1 LCFKKKADLCRPI
14 YWENFYLKN
23 KNGMPTKIRLQRH
36 GKKGQPFY
44 HIVIADGRAPRDGRF
59 IEKIGTYNPLT
70 KPAVIDINFEKA
82 LQWLQNGAQPTDTA
96 RAILSYKGVMYKNH
110 LLKGVLKGAMTTE
123 QAEVKFTEWLQAKE
137 ESIQQKIKQ
146 QELDKK
152 NNKKKALEQEMKV
165 NEAIAARVAE
175 KRAAQFES
183 ERVETAEKVTAPA
196 PAPAEEVAPEVVAE
210 VAPEVVA
217 EVAPEVVA
225 EVAPEVVAEVA
236 PEPAEEV
243 APEAVAEVT
252 PSPAEEVTPE
262 EAENDEVP
270 AE

>member
-1 LCFKKKADLCRPI
+1 
-14 YWENFYLKN
+14 
-23 KNGMPTKIRLQRH
+23 MPTKIRLQRH

-70 KPAVIDINFEKA
+70 KPAGIDINFEKA

-110 LLKGVLKGAMTTE
+110 LMKGVLKGAMTTE
-123 QAEVKFTEWLQAKE
+123 QAEAKFTEWLQAKE

-152 NNKKKALEQEMKV
+152 TSKKKALEQEMKV

-183 ERVETAEKVTAPA
+183 ERAETAEKVTAPSPA
-196 PAPAEEVAPEVVAE
+196 EEVATEAVAEVTTAPAEEVATAAVAE
-210 VAPEVVA
+210 EVTTA
-217 EVAPEVVA
+217 
-225 EVAPEVVAEVA
+225 
-236 PEPAEEV
+236 PAEEIT
-243 APEAVAEVT
+243 PEAVAEVT
-252 PSPAEEVTPE
+252 TAPAEEVTPAK
-262 EAENDEVP
+262 AENDEIP